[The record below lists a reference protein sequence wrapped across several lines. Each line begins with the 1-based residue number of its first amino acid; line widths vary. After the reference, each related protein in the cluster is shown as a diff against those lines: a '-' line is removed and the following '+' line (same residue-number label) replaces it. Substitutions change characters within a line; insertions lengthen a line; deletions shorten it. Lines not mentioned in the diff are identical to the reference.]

1 MLAENKP
8 TVSTN
13 TASHPTLTKKSRR
26 PLRVADVGALGLLA
40 DSASLSVLGP
50 MAKAYTHCNPCSM
63 YFAENGIH
71 HLGSGH
77 PRAAFSL
84 EVPSIGWQL
93 FILESSQSD
102 STAFPSCLD
111 TYATRLLTEPLS
123 RQHAPPPVFV
133 VRSTFA
139 RRKSNHA

>member
-40 DSASLSVLGP
+40 DSASLSALGP

-71 HLGSGH
+71 HLGSRH

-84 EVPSIGWQL
+84 ISARQGSSSAYSTADVRHVPS
-93 FILESSQSD
+93 S
-102 STAFPSCLD
+102 
-111 TYATRLLTEPLS
+111 
-123 RQHAPPPVFV
+123 
-133 VRSTFA
+133 
-139 RRKSNHA
+139 